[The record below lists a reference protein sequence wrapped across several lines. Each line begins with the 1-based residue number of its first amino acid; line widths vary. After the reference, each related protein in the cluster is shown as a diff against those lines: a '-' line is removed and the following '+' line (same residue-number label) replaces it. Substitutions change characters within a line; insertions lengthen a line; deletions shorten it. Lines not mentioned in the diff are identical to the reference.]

1 MPAPLSVI
9 IPTLQAAEDLPQCL
23 ASLMPGAEAGLIR
36 EVLLS
41 DGGSRDATADIADA
55 AGASII
61 QSERGR
67 GKQLATGAKAA
78 RGEWLL
84 FLHADTSLTRDW
96 VERVR
101 DHMANAPGKAAFFTL
116 AFRSDHPMAKHVA
129 ARANRRAK
137 LLGLPYGDQALLVP
151 RSLYEETGG
160 YKDMP
165 LMEDVAL
172 VRAIGRCR
180 LSMLSAEART
190 SAAKY
195 ERDGWRKRS
204 WKNAWLITRYL
215 LGASPEKLA
224 AAYR

>member
-9 IPTLQAAEDLPQCL
+9 IPTLNAEGDLPQCL

-41 DGGSRDATADIADA
+41 DGGSTDGTLDIADA
-55 AGASII
+55 AGASIV
-61 QSERGR
+61 QCERGR
-67 GKQLATGAKAA
+67 GKQLATGADKA

-101 DHMANAPGKAAFFTL
+101 DHMTNAPGKGAYFTL

-129 ARANRRAK
+129 SRANLRAK
-137 LLGLPYGDQALLVP
+137 LLGLPYGDQGLLMP
-151 RSLYEETGG
+151 RSLYEDTGG
-160 YKDMP
+160 YKDLP

-172 VRAIGRCR
+172 VRAIGKRR
-180 LSMLSAEART
+180 LSMLSAQART
-190 SAAKY
+190 CAAKY

-204 WKNAWLITRYL
+204 WKNAWLISRYL

>member
-41 DGGSRDATADIADA
+41 DGGSRDATAHIADA

-137 LLGLPYGDQALLVP
+137 LLGLPYGDQGLLVP

-172 VRAIGRCR
+172 VRAIGRRR

>member
-1 MPAPLSVI
+1 MPAPLSII
-9 IPTLQAAEDLPQCL
+9 IPTLHAAEDLPQCL

-172 VRAIGRCR
+172 VRAIGRRR

>member
-9 IPTLQAAEDLPQCL
+9 IPTLNAAGELPQCL

-41 DGGSRDATADIADA
+41 DGGSGDATAEIADA

-61 QSERGR
+61 ESEPGR
-67 GKQLATGAKAA
+67 GKQLAAGAEAA

-84 FLHADTSLTRDW
+84 FLHADTALTRDW
-96 VERVR
+96 VERAR
-101 DHMANAPGKAAFFTL
+101 DHMSNAPGRAAYFTL

-137 LLGLPYGDQALLVP
+137 LLGLPYGDQGLLVP
-151 RSLYEETGG
+151 RSLYKEAGG
-160 YKDMP
+160 YQDLP

-172 VRAIGRCR
+172 VRTIGKRR
-180 LSMLSAEART
+180 LNMLSAEART

-215 LGASPEKLA
+215 FGASPEKLA
-224 AAYR
+224 AAYS

>member
-1 MPAPLSVI
+1 
-9 IPTLQAAEDLPQCL
+9 
-23 ASLMPGAEAGLIR
+23 
-36 EVLLS
+36 
-41 DGGSRDATADIADA
+41 
-55 AGASII
+55 
-61 QSERGR
+61 
-67 GKQLATGAKAA
+67 
-78 RGEWLL
+78 
-84 FLHADTSLTRDW
+84 
-96 VERVR
+96 
-101 DHMANAPGKAAFFTL
+101 MANAPGKAAFFTL

-137 LLGLPYGDQALLVP
+137 LLGLPYGDQGLLVP

-172 VRAIGRCR
+172 VRAIGRRR

>member
-9 IPTLQAAEDLPQCL
+9 IPTLQAAEDLPRCL

-67 GKQLATGAKAA
+67 GKQLATGAKTA

-172 VRAIGRCR
+172 VRAIGRRR

-190 SAAKY
+190 SAAKS